1 VGSGTREWAD
11 AGSTH
16 QLPAAQAFSVA
27 YGKKIA
33 ENSLTSDGPGEKTTE
48 NELPFGGTRLTT
60 ENNSIFSAVQ
70 INCQKY
76 LKPSKKHY
84 VSCSA
89 S

>member
-1 VGSGTREWAD
+1 VGRREIYSPTSSGPSIFGGLW
-11 AGSTH
+11 G
-16 QLPAAQAFSVA
+16 
-27 YGKKIA
+27 KIA

-48 NELPFGGTRLTT
+48 NELPFGGPRLTA

-70 INCQKY
+70 INRQKY
-76 LKPSKKHY
+76 LKPPKKHY